1 MGKDAMTS
9 DNSGFEA
16 ELALDDDDSLPW
28 LESDEYEEA
37 SGELDTVRIIG
48 IVVVMLALVG
58 VGVGGAWW
66 FTNRN
71 AATEHV
77 ADGSTVEAPPGP
89 YKERPEDPG
98 GKEFAGTGSV
108 ASAVGEGQTREG
120 VLRDDP
126 SDEPTG
132 PSIATLPVGEAPVQ
146 TRPSPSPPAADAP
159 PDTGGISV
167 QVGAYRNREQ
177 ALAGWQTLQRQTTAL
192 DGVNRRIVKGEADIG
207 TVYRLQ
213 ALPGD
218 LAAARALCEA
228 LKADGVACQVKR

>member
-1 MGKDAMTS
+1 MTS
-9 DNSGFEA
+9 DNTGFDG
-16 ELALDDDDSLPW
+16 ELALEDDSLPW
-28 LESDEYEEA
+28 LESDEYDEA
-37 SGELDTVRIIG
+37 SGELDTARIIG
-48 IVVVMLALVG
+48 LVVVMLALVA

-66 FTNRN
+66 FTNRD

-126 SDEPTG
+126 PVEAAG
-132 PSIATLPVGEAPVQ
+132 PSIATLPVGETPVP
-146 TRPSPSPPAADAP
+146 TRPSPTPSGVEAPA
-159 PDTGGISV
+159 DTGGISV
-167 QVGAYRNREQ
+167 QVGAYRSRER
-177 ALAGWQTLQRQTTAL
+177 AVIGWQTLQGQTTAL
-192 DGVNRRIVKGEADIG
+192 NGVKRRIVKGEADIG

-218 LAAARALCEA
+218 LAAARALCDA

>member
-1 MGKDAMTS
+1 MTS
-9 DNSGFEA
+9 DNTGFDG
-16 ELALDDDDSLPW
+16 ELALEDDSLPW
-28 LESDEYEEA
+28 LESDEYDEA
-37 SGELDTVRIIG
+37 SGELDTARIIG
-48 IVVVMLALVG
+48 LVVVMLALVA

-66 FTNRN
+66 FTNRD

-126 SDEPTG
+126 PAETAG
-132 PSIATLPVGEAPVQ
+132 PSIATLPVGETPVQ
-146 TRPSPSPPAADAP
+146 TRPSPTPAEAEAP
-159 PDTGGISV
+159 ADTGGISV
-167 QVGAYRNREQ
+167 QVGAYRSRER
-177 ALAGWQTLQRQTTAL
+177 AVIGWQTLQGQTTAL
-192 DGVNRRIVKGEADIG
+192 NGVKRRIVKGEADIG

-218 LAAARALCEA
+218 LAAARALCDA